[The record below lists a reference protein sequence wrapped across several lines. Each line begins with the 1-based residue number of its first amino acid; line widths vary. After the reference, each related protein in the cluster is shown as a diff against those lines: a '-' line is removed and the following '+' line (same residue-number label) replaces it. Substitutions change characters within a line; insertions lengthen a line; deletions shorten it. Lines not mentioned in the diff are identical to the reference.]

1 VRTISWTSRPFSVR
15 LIRTERRSVPIGGIS
30 EDDFG
35 RLNQSLTRLERFW
48 TDQIRYRL

>member
-15 LIRTERRSVPIGGIS
+15 LIRT
-30 EDDFG
+30 DFG